1 MAQSAIH
8 KQQFVSALQPGDL
21 VDDVFMLS
29 AARQGQAKNGPYWH
43 VFFQDASGSIEGKV
57 WSPLSL
63 EFPELPAGEPF
74 FVAARV
80 TTYRDKAELAI
91 AGMRPLS
98 VQEKLTLSLADFLP
112 SSPFDIHDMYADL
125 RTLCR
130 EVLHHRPLAEFV
142 ERVLDHPEI
151 APLFKVAPAAKAMHH
166 AYAGGLLEHTL
177 SVVRLSMCLADHYP
191 QLDRQMLLAGA
202 LCHDLGKI
210 WELSSGLVI
219 DYTDEGR
226 LLGHIMLALEKLTPL
241 MHECGLEKPLVEHLQ
256 HMIVSHHGTL
266 EFGSPKLPATAEAI
280 ALHYADNIDAKL
292 QQVGNALTGLD
303 EQESGWSPY
312 NRGLERFLFKAVDV
326 PEPYAARQDASEPK
340 MPEPWTTE
348 PEMPEPKIPVPEMPM
363 PRCAE
368 PEGSGQFG
376 REEEA
381 PSLELPL
388 AEAGQGIDEGSNEGS
403 GKVAPPKPK
412 AVQQCLL
419 LLKE

>member
-43 VFFQDASGSIEGKV
+43 VFFQDASGSIDGKI

-91 AGMRPLS
+91 SGMRALS
-98 VQEKLTLSLADFLP
+98 EQQKLTLSLADFLP
-112 SSPFDIHDMYADL
+112 SSPYDIHAMYADL
-125 RTLCR
+125 RALCR
-130 EVLHHRPLAEFV
+130 AILHHRPLAEFM
-142 ERVLDHPEI
+142 ERVLEHPEI

-177 SVVRLSMCLADHYP
+177 SVARLTMHLADQYP
-191 QLDRQMLLAGA
+191 QLDRQILLAGA
-202 LCHDLGKI
+202 ICHDLGKI

-241 MHECGLEKPLVEHLQ
+241 MRECGLEKPLVEHLQ
-256 HMIVSHHGTL
+256 HLIVSHHGTL

-280 ALHYADNIDAKL
+280 VLHYADNIDAKL
-292 QQVGNALTGLD
+292 QQVGDALTGFD
-303 EQESGWSPY
+303 EQDSGWSPY
-312 NRGLERFLFKAVDV
+312 NKGLERFLFKAHHVAV
-326 PEPYAARQDASEPK
+326 PEPHVLTQDAPEPEMFEFESEEQA
-340 MPEPWTTE
+340 MPEPWSAE
-348 PEMPEPKIPVPEMPM
+348 LEIPVQCGIEDG
-363 PRCAE
+363 RAEDAAECAF
-368 PEGSGQFG
+368 PDAVQSVY
-376 REEEA
+376 
-381 PSLELPL
+381 
-388 AEAGQGIDEGSNEGS
+388 EGSNEGS